1 VDLEN
6 RAAINRD
13 GLSVWLDV
21 PFEMVLA
28 RIPADGRRPLAAD
41 RAQME
46 RLFAARQVAYAQA
59 TLRIA
64 AGVAPADELA
74 ERIVDF
80 LRA

>member
-41 RAQME
+41 RTQME
-46 RLFAARQVAYAQA
+46 RLFAARQTAYAHA
-59 TLRIA
+59 NLRIA
-64 AGVAPADELA
+64 AGSAPADELA

-80 LRA
+80 LRT